1 LSEVTQILE
10 SIQHGN
16 PNAAENLLP
25 LVYKELR
32 CLAAQKMARE
42 RPGHTLQPTALVHE
56 AWLRLVGNSTSDFK
70 NRAHFFAA
78 AAESMR
84 RILVEA
90 ARRKSS
96 QRRGGQM
103 QRAEVEPAE
112 LPLPM
117 PADELMALDEALN
130 RLADVDSRAAEV
142 VKLCFFVGLTQAE
155 AAQQLQVSVSTVER
169 LWVFARAWLFG
180 EMQQSGART
189 VELPM

>member
-1 LSEVTQILE
+1 MSEVTQILE

-56 AWLRLVGNSTSDFK
+56 AWLRLVGSSTSDFK

-117 PADELMALDEALN
+117 PADELIALDEALN
-130 RLADVDSRAAEV
+130 RLSALDSRAAEV
-142 VKLCFFVGLTQAE
+142 VKLCFFVGLTHAE
-155 AAQQLQVSVSTVER
+155 VARQLEVSVSTVER
-169 LWVFARAWLFG
+169 LWVFARAWLFD
-180 EMQQSGART
+180 EMQPSEPSK
-189 VELPM
+189 VELPK